1 MFIGYAYFFWGELP
15 LQVLCCCNLLYLNEI
30 LFGFLLLTVREE
42 QGPETS
48 SWCKQL
54 ESSTKYR
61 KQLLQ
66 YWVKAE
72 QDYNPQEK
80 KTK

>member
-1 MFIGYAYFFWGELP
+1 M
-15 LQVLCCCNLLYLNEI
+15 
-30 LFGFLLLTVREE
+30 REE

-80 KTK
+80 KTKWGEPYHKPGFLCEGNL